1 MEKSCFAIR
10 NGESL
15 EIDSTQFLFTQI
27 GFFASGKQRDIKGLK
42 NMYLKLRPSEQTMR
56 FEKKK
61 KKNREGL
68 WGESERR
75 SKRKRKIKEVR
86 KVGIT
91 KQVELWAQ
99 SAGELWAMV

>member
-1 MEKSCFAIR
+1 
-10 NGESL
+10 
-15 EIDSTQFLFTQI
+15 
-27 GFFASGKQRDIKGLK
+27 
-42 NMYLKLRPSEQTMR
+42 MYLKLHPPEQTMR

-61 KKNREGL
+61 KNREGI

-91 KQVELWAQ
+91 KQVVAVGIRLRAQ
-99 SAGELWAMV
+99 SAGEFWAMV